1 MAPLIRGHLS
11 VLIGRKFQMKQINY
25 QGYLLSILFI
35 VLIYFFTRGYY
46 SLFTWFLLGL
56 FLLLAFLKEENRLF
70 AWVMISF
77 FGGNLILFY
86 TDKFIEGYPFIPIY
100 RVIIN
105 QVLFLIPI
113 LSICY
118 VIKQFNKNIS
128 FFFNKPELN
137 NTNKHFYII
146 LLLLSV
152 GVTFLFI
159 NNSGLDLNMFLSLI
173 TFTFI
178 HAFLQEVMWRGILLS
193 QLIKI
198 TNETS
203 AILFTSLAF
212 AMNTTI
218 FGFSTAV
225 GLLYLFFGFIFA
237 LLTIKYKSILP
248 SIFAHSFVLI
258 FFYLNGWFQLPL

>member
-1 MAPLIRGHLS
+1 
-11 VLIGRKFQMKQINY
+11 MKQFNY
-25 QGYLLSILFI
+25 QGYILSILFI

-86 TDKFIEGYPFIPIY
+86 TDKFIEGYQYIPFY

-118 VIKQFNKNIS
+118 VIKQFNKKIS
-128 FFFNKPELN
+128 FFFNKPEVN
-137 NTNKHFYII
+137 NTNKPIYII

-152 GVTFLFI
+152 GVTFIFI
-159 NNSGLDLNMFLSLI
+159 NNSGSDLNMFLSL
-173 TFTFI
+173 FTFSLI
-178 HAFLQEVMWRGILLS
+178 HASLQEVMWRGILLS

-203 AILFTSLAF
+203 AILFTSITF

-225 GLLYLFFGFIFA
+225 VLLYLILGFLFA

-258 FFYLNGWFQLPL
+258 FFYLNDWLQLPL

>member
-1 MAPLIRGHLS
+1 
-11 VLIGRKFQMKQINY
+11 MKQFNY
-25 QGYLLSILFI
+25 QGYILSILFI

-86 TDKFIEGYPFIPIY
+86 TDKFIEGYQYIPFY

-118 VIKQFNKNIS
+118 VIKQFNKKIS
-128 FFFNKPELN
+128 FFFNKPEVN
-137 NTNKHFYII
+137 NTNKPIYII

-152 GVTFLFI
+152 GVTFIFI
-159 NNSGLDLNMFLSLI
+159 NNSGSDLNMFLSL
-173 TFTFI
+173 FTFSLI
-178 HAFLQEVMWRGILLS
+178 HASLQEVMWRGILLS

-203 AILFTSLAF
+203 AIVFTSITF

-225 GLLYLFFGFIFA
+225 VLLYLILGFLFA

-258 FFYLNGWFQLPL
+258 FFYLNDWLQLPL

>member
-1 MAPLIRGHLS
+1 
-11 VLIGRKFQMKQINY
+11 MKQFNY
-25 QGYLLSILFI
+25 QGYILSILFI

-56 FLLLAFLKEENRLF
+56 FLLLAFLKEEKRLF

-77 FGGNLILFY
+77 FGGNLLLFY
-86 TDKFIEGYPFIPIY
+86 TDKFIEGYQYIPFY

-118 VIKQFNKNIS
+118 VIKQFNKKIS
-128 FFFNKPELN
+128 FFFNKPEVK

-152 GVTFLFI
+152 GLTFIFI
-159 NNSGLDLNMFLSLI
+159 NISGSDLNMFLSL
-173 TFTFI
+173 FTFSLI
-178 HAFLQEVMWRGILLS
+178 HASLQEVMWRGILLS

-203 AILFTSLAF
+203 AMLFTSITF

-225 GLLYLFFGFIFA
+225 VLLYLILGFLFA
-237 LLTIKYKSILP
+237 RLTIKYKSILP

-258 FFYLNGWFQLPL
+258 FFYLNDWLQLPL

>member
-1 MAPLIRGHLS
+1 MAPLIRGHLA

-25 QGYLLSILFI
+25 QGYFLSILFI

-86 TDKFIEGYPFIPIY
+86 TDKFIEGYQFIPFY

-118 VIKQFNKNIS
+118 VIKQFNKKIS
-128 FFFNKPELN
+128 FFFKKPELN
-137 NTNKHFYII
+137 KRFYII
-146 LLLLSV
+146 LVLIFVSV
-152 GVTFLFI
+152 ILFFI
-159 NNSGLDLNMFLSLI
+159 NHDGGLDLNMVLSLI
-173 TFTFI
+173 SFTFI
-178 HAFLQEVMWRGILLS
+178 HAFGQEVLWRGILLT
-193 QLIKI
+193 QLLKI
-198 TNETS
+198 TNRAF

-218 FGFSTAV
+218 FGFSTAFV
-225 GLLYLFFGFIFA
+225 LLYLFLGFIFA

-248 SIFAHSFVLI
+248 SIFAHTLVLI
-258 FFYLNGWFQLPL
+258 FFYLNDWLQLPL

>member
-1 MAPLIRGHLS
+1 
-11 VLIGRKFQMKQINY
+11 MKQFNY
-25 QGYLLSILFI
+25 QGYILSILFI
-35 VLIYFFTRGYY
+35 VLICFFTRGYY

-86 TDKFIEGYPFIPIY
+86 TDKFIEGYQYIPFY

-118 VIKQFNKNIS
+118 VIKQFNKKIS
-128 FFFNKPELN
+128 FFFNKPEVN
-137 NTNKHFYII
+137 NTNKPIYII

-152 GVTFLFI
+152 GVTFIFI
-159 NNSGLDLNMFLSLI
+159 NNSGSDLNMFLSL
-173 TFTFI
+173 FTFSLI
-178 HAFLQEVMWRGILLS
+178 HASLQEVMWRGILLS

-203 AILFTSLAF
+203 AILFTSITF

-225 GLLYLFFGFIFA
+225 VLLYLILGFLFA
-237 LLTIKYKSILP
+237 LLTIKYNSILP
-248 SIFAHSFVLI
+248 SIFAHSFVLF
-258 FFYLNGWFQLPL
+258 FFYLNDWLQLPL

>member
-11 VLIGRKFQMKQINY
+11 VLIGRKFQMKQITY
-25 QGYLLSILFI
+25 QGYILSILFI
-35 VLIYFFTRGYY
+35 VLIYFFTRSYY
-46 SLFTWFLLGL
+46 SLFTWFLLGH

-86 TDKFIEGYPFIPIY
+86 TDKFIEGYQFIPIY

-118 VIKQFNKNIS
+118 VIKQFNKKIS

-137 NTNKHFYII
+137 NTNKLSYII
-146 LLLLSV
+146 LILLVV
-152 GVTFLFI
+152 GVTFLLI
-159 NNSGLDLNMFLSLI
+159 NNSESDLNRILSLI
-173 TFTFI
+173 TFTLI
-178 HAFLQEVMWRGILLS
+178 HASLQEVIWRGILLT

-203 AILFTSLAF
+203 AILFTSIAF

-218 FGFSTAV
+218 FGFSISVALV
-225 GLLYLFFGFIFA
+225 YLFLGFIFA

-248 SIFAHSFVLI
+248 SIFAHTLILI
-258 FFYLNGWFQLPL
+258 FFYLNDWLQLPL